1 MKVLNFI
8 ISFILSLFYALAP
21 TVSALA
27 DSQQTFA
34 TGKTDDVYIF
44 LRPDS
49 LSALFIIPYTYCVEI
64 LGERGDYYYVKYAD
78 DVGDYIS
85 VYGYC
90 LKNSLTILKDVPKTT
105 FLQMSVPVTFSQEN
119 ENSSLPVLDQITVQA
134 CFYGAYV
141 SGGAEYSYV
150 SYAGQFGYI
159 TGCKDY
165 PLNDLYAQ
173 TETTTPTQ
181 DNGLPSKIIT
191 AICLA
196 TLTTIAFVLLVLTG
210 KKQTKAK
217 AR

>member
-8 ISFILSLFYALAP
+8 ISLILSLFCALCPTTIALAE
-21 TVSALA
+21 SE
-27 DSQQTFA
+27 QTFA
-34 TGKTDDVYIF
+34 TGKTEDVYIF
-44 LRPDS
+44 SRPDN

-85 VYGYC
+85 VFGYC
-90 LKNSLTILKDVPKTT
+90 LKNSLTILKDVPETT
-105 FLQMSVPVTFSQEN
+105 FLQMSVPVCFSQEN

-159 TGCKDY
+159 SGCKDY

-173 TETTTPTQ
+173 KEVVAPTQ
-181 DNGLPSKIIT
+181 DGGLTSKITT
-191 AICLA
+191 AVCLA